1 VKDVKVFKSLNS
13 NSGFLAKNY
22 THQELL
28 PAIISWQLASV
39 EVE

>member
-1 VKDVKVFKSLNS
+1 MQGADF
-13 NSGFLAKNY
+13 FLAKNY

-28 PAIISWQLASV
+28 PVIFSWQLASV